1 MLRWLNGFLIAAT
14 LCGAFALYAL
24 NYDTRA
30 LEAKVQAAE
39 RVVDR
44 AESDIQVLT
53 VERAHLAAPDRIE
66 RLAREQ
72 GLGPMTPAQY
82 RTLPATAGTAREER

>member
-1 MLRWLNGFLIAAT
+1 MLRWLNGFLIVAT

-30 LEAKVQAAE
+30 LEARVQAAE
-39 RVVDR
+39 RIVDR

-53 VERAHLAAPDRIE
+53 AERAHLAAPDRIE
-66 RLAREQ
+66 RLARKQ
-72 GLGPMTPAQY
+72 GLQPMTPAQY
-82 RTLPATAGTAREER
+82 RMLPAKAGVSPEGR

>member
-1 MLRWLNGFLIAAT
+1 MLRWLNGLLIVAT
-14 LCGAFALYAL
+14 LAGAFALYAL

-30 LEAKVQAAE
+30 LEARVQAAE
-39 RVVDR
+39 RAVDR

-53 VERAHLAAPDRIE
+53 AERAHLAAPDRIE

-72 GLGPMTPAQY
+72 GLSPMTPSQY
-82 RTLPATAGTAREER
+82 RVLPAKAGVAREER